1 MEAEVY
7 PQVLRVDL
15 KSPSGNYYSS
25 IERFTSS
32 EDYVKYCNDQLW
44 SGYKVIGT
52 RPYEKLKQNQDESSQ
67 MSSL

>member
-15 KSPSGNYYSS
+15 KSPSGNYYTST
-25 IERFTSS
+25 ERFASS
-32 EDYVKYCNDQLW
+32 EEYVKYVDWQMM

-52 RPYEKLKQNQDESSQ
+52 RPYELKPKEDV
-67 MSSL
+67 

>member
-1 MEAEVY
+1 MEAEEY

-25 IERFTSS
+25 IERFASS
-32 EDYVKYCNDQLW
+32 EEYVKYVDYQMW

-52 RPYEKLKQNQDESSQ
+52 RPYELKPKEDV
-67 MSSL
+67 